1 MAFARDILGT
11 ELWERQRAIAQVVAD
26 GALRVSVRSGHK
38 TGKTRLL
45 CVLALWWL
53 FTRDRARVITTSAS
67 GRQVRSVIWKE
78 IRHVAIREARVK
90 LPDVEDG
97 LHKVP
102 DAGYQLD
109 DGREIL
115 GFSTNEPEKMAG
127 FSGPEQLFLLDE
139 ASGIPEE
146 IFEAIEGNRAGGVVI
161 VMFSNPT
168 RTSGEFFESH
178 HSKAKSERNPHGYVT
193 FRLSSEDAAKVDPHI
208 PGLARQEYIDEKR
221 TEWGIESALYA
232 VRILGEFPT
241 QGTLSVVPL
250 HFTVAAIERGASYRA
265 LAHHADAT
273 WDEELE
279 ALIERE
285 LKDDPHAR
293 LDVGVDVARTGSD
306 KSVIAIR
313 RGPLLYP
320 LARFTNQD
328 GPSLAAEVIKL
339 VTTHRQ
345 RLRARGLA
353 EPRTPRVKVDA
364 NGVGASVFDALAAY
378 ANAHPGE
385 MLVFDVMTGSA
396 PTRDEHE
403 HEYENLRAQ
412 IAYETRAW
420 LQTAAIPDDDQLCK
434 DLVAPEFK
442 FHPKT
447 RRILIE
453 SKDDLR
459 KRLGRSP
466 DDGDALNLCVYEPPE
481 PHDPYTVDH
490 VGSVPFTR

>member
-1 MAFARDILGT
+1 MLGT
-11 ELWERQRAIAQVVAD
+11 ELWEKQREIAQVVAD
-26 GALRVSVRSGHK
+26 GALRVTVRSGHK

-78 IRHVAIREARVK
+78 IRHVAIREARMK
-90 LPDVEDG
+90 LPNVEDG

-193 FRLSSEDAAKVDPHI
+193 FRLSSEDAAKVNPHI

-221 TEWGIESALYA
+221 TEWGVGSALYA
-232 VRILGEFPT
+232 VRILGEFPS

-250 HFTVAAIERGASYRA
+250 HFTVSAIERGRGYRA

-279 ALIERE
+279 AVIRDE
-285 LKDDPHAR
+285 LRDDPIAR
-293 LDVGVDVARTGSD
+293 LDIGVDVARTGAD

-320 LARFTNQD
+320 LERHINLNGTE
-328 GPSLAAEVIKL
+328 LAAEVIKSL
-339 VTTHRQ
+339 KR
-345 RLRARGLA
+345 RRAALA
-353 EPRTPRVKVDA
+353 AKGKTEPRIPRIKVDA

-378 ANAHPGE
+378 ADANPG
-385 MLVFDVMTGSA
+385 LFIVFDVMTGSA
-396 PTRDEHE
+396 PTRDE

-420 LQTAAIPDDDQLCK
+420 LQTAAIPDDDQLAR

-466 DDGDALNLCVYEPPE
+466 DDGDAVHLCVYEPPE
-481 PHDPYTVDH
+481 PLDPYAGEYVD
-490 VGSVPFTR
+490 SVPFTR